1 VLAIFLYL
9 LLVNPANILSFAE
22 LFGTPPLNGKLLL
35 NSESGFSKISFPQI
49 KGVLS
54 ILRGLVVKDDEHHK
68 AWFIEVDKI
77 FQEKNLRIFYMPFV
91 SLEKIVKTRNFT
103 KIPDPTLFLV
113 GVTQNISL
121 LGHSEFNAPALS
133 LNRRVNFKI
142 TRNSRKSSNENSY
155 ENKNSGQ

>member
-1 VLAIFLYL
+1 M
-9 LLVNPANILSFAE
+9 
-22 LFGTPPLNGKLLL
+22 FGTPPLNGKILL
-35 NSESGFSKISFPQI
+35 NSESSFSKISLPQI

-54 ILRGLVVKDDEHHK
+54 ILRGLAVKDDEHHK

-103 KIPDPTLFLV
+103 KIPDPTQFLV
-113 GVTQNISL
+113 GITQNVSL
-121 LGHSEFNAPALS
+121 FGPSEFNAPPLS
-133 LNRRVNFKI
+133 FNRKVNFKI

-155 ENKNSGQ
+155 ENKNSSQWANKTWQLASTQRFVQNQAL